1 MALGRVE
8 ALCLGPVDEGPIQRV
23 ASIDALAG
31 RGIEGDRYCDP
42 PDAPGHDPS
51 HEITLVA
58 KEGVEAAA
66 EESGVDLTFE
76 DTRRNV
82 VTAGVDL
89 LQLIGSRFRVGEVE
103 LEAIREAAPCR
114 HLQKLAGKPLLKPLI
129 GRAGIRA
136 RIVTTGTIQV
146 GDEIKT
152 TLEEGS

>member
-1 MALGRVE
+1 MSTGRNIGHVE
-8 ALCLGPVDEGPIQRV
+8 AICIGPIDEGPIQRV
-23 ASIDALAG
+23 ASINALAG

-42 PDAPGHDPS
+42 PGAPGHDPS

-66 EESGVDLTFE
+66 EESGLDLTFE

-82 VTAGVDL
+82 VTAGIDL
-89 LQLIGSRFRVGEVE
+89 LQLVGSRFWVGEVE

-114 HLQKLAGKPLLKPLI
+114 HLQALAGKPLLKPLI

-136 RIVTTGTIQV
+136 RIVTTGKIEV
-146 GDEIKT
+146 GDEIRK
-152 TLEEGS
+152 G